1 MAQWGNTDDAANSV
15 IWATAQVKKTV
26 NTSNQTALFNN
37 TEPDDFIDGIAI
49 GQFGVDVDETTV
61 IRATGAPKPAHAG
74 WNLRTEGTG
83 GRAGRISYE
92 TLVAMSTITGDAS
105 DDDVLPDF
113 TLSIDTQPSNQSA
126 NIALDEEATFTVV
139 ASSIPAG
146 ANIEYEWEYTAE
158 VGNTDSFVSADG
170 EAGFADALTDELVVS
185 ANTVESG
192 TLVRVIVSTDGAE
205 DIVSD
210 SAEFTVTGYVLSID
224 TQPTNQTANSSA
236 DEEAYFNVVA
246 LSNPAGANIEY
257 EWEYTTEVGNTD
269 SFETTIGVA
278 GFDGQET
285 DELTVFA
292 NTIADGTSVRVIV
305 SAEDAITIVSD
316 DATLTVTS

>member
-15 IWATAQVKKTV
+15 IWASAQVKETV

-83 GRAGRISYE
+83 GRAGRVSYE
-92 TLVAMSTITGDAS
+92 TLVAMRTITGDAN
-105 DDDVLPDF
+105 DDPILPDF
-113 TLSIDTQPSNQSA
+113 ALFIDIQPSNQSA
-126 NIALDEEATFTVV
+126 NSSDDEIATFSVV
-139 ASSIPAG
+139 ASSNP
-146 ANIEYEWEYTAE
+146 
-158 VGNTDSFVSADG
+158 
-170 EAGFADALTDELVVS
+170 
-185 ANTVESG
+185 
-192 TLVRVIVSTDGAE
+192 DGA
-205 DIVSD
+205 D
-210 SAEFTVTGYVLSID
+210 
-224 TQPTNQTANSSA
+224 
-236 DEEAYFNVVA
+236 
-246 LSNPAGANIEY
+246 IEY

-285 DELTVFA
+285 DELTVFS
-292 NTIADGTSVRVIV
+292 NTIATGTLVRVIV
-305 SAEDAITIVSD
+305 FADDAANIVSD
-316 DATLTVTS
+316 TATLTVTS